1 MYKLLLCS
9 RYLTTRYI
17 ALISIVSVMLG
28 VMTMIVVNSVMGG
41 FHAKMRERL
50 HGILADVIVESTS
63 PLDGFRDADAV
74 MQRIDELV
82 GDRVVAMTPAI
93 EVFAMLHFQNQGE
106 GTHYSRPI
114 RLIGVDAAGRGRV
127 GDFQE
132 HLVSPLNRQAPS
144 FAVRGVALQYR
155 QENAGMVDNSLPL
168 DQGAIVGYQIA
179 TIRTQG
185 MLADQQIIEPGQ
197 EILVTTVS
205 APAGRKPEPVDFKLP
220 VVDLYKSEMSEY
232 DSNYVFVPYEYL
244 KSVRGGGATC
254 IQLKLR
260 DYSDAKTVVAKLQRA
275 FPPAYVSVQ
284 TWEAK
289 QGPLLEAVNI
299 EKFLLN
305 VMLCFIIAVAG
316 FGILA
321 IFFMIVVEKTRDIG
335 ILKAL
340 GASSYGIMGIFLSFG
355 LTLGLVGSILG
366 TIFGITFSLK
376 INEIEQLIHNLTG
389 TEVFPRDIYYFKE
402 IPTQVDPLTVALIVL
417 GALVIAVA
425 ASVLP
430 ARRAAMFRPVEA
442 LRYE

>member
-50 HGILADVIVESTS
+50 HGILADVIVESNS
-63 PLDGFRDADAV
+63 PLDGFRDADLV
-74 MQRIDELV
+74 MKRIDELV
-82 GDRVVAMTPAI
+82 GDRVEAMTPAI

-106 GTHYSRPI
+106 GTHYSRPV
-114 RLIGVDAAGRGRV
+114 RLIGVDPVSRSKV
-127 GDFQE
+127 GDFKS
-132 HLVSPLNRQAPS
+132 HLTSPLNRQSPS
-144 FAVRGVALQYR
+144 FAVRGAALQYR
-155 QENAGMVDNSLPL
+155 HENPEHIDPTLPL
-168 DQGAIVGYQIA
+168 EHGAIVGYQIA
-179 TIRTQG
+179 TVRTQG
-185 MLADQQIIEPGQ
+185 MLADQQIIDPGQ
-197 EILVTTVS
+197 EILLTTVT
-205 APAGRKPEPVDFKLP
+205 APAGKKPEPVDFRLP

-244 KSVRGGGATC
+244 RSVRGGGATS
-254 IQLKLR
+254 IQLKLK
-260 DYSDAKTVVAKLQRA
+260 DYKDAKAVVAKLQSN
-275 FPPAYVSVQ
+275 FPPMYVTVQ

-289 QGPLLEAVNI
+289 QGALIEAVNI
-299 EKFLLN
+299 ERFLLN
-305 VMLCFIIAVAG
+305 VVLFFIISVAG

-340 GASSYGIMGIFLSFG
+340 GASRYGIMGIFLMFG
-355 LTLGLVGSILG
+355 LSLGAIGSTLG
-366 TIFGITFSLK
+366 TIFGIMFSLR
-376 INEIEQLIHNLTG
+376 INEIEKMLHRVLG
-389 TEVFPRDIYYFKE
+389 WEAFPRDIYYFKE
-402 IPTQVDPLTVALIVL
+402 IPTLVDPLTVFAIVVVALI
-417 GALVIAVA
+417 IAVL

-430 ARRAAMFRPVEA
+430 ARRAAMLHPVEA